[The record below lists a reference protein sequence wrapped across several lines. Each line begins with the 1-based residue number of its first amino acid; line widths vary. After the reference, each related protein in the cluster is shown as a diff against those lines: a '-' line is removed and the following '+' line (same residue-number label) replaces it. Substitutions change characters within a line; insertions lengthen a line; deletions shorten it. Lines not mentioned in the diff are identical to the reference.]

1 MGDIAAPLCAQG
13 HPHAVNFRTK
23 ALVLSYVSRFPKDS
37 LPLSVFP
44 DGRTGLP
51 SAPSASYRSAMPA
64 TPAWPPKS
72 APRLFVAGPLSEGT
86 AVAIDGQPAHY
97 LSRVMRVA
105 EGDAVILCDDTT
117 GEWAAR
123 VASAGKRDLVLMPET
138 LLREREQVPD
148 FTLCAAL
155 LKKPNFDLV
164 LEKATELG
172 VRRIQPLITR
182 RCVADALNAERA
194 RTIVTEA
201 AEQCA
206 RTALPELA
214 APVKLE
220 ALLRDWPADRTL
232 FFADETGGEP
242 AAAAFAAHRG
252 PAALV
257 VGPEGGFDDA
267 ERAAIR
273 ALPQARAI
281 TLGPRILRGE
291 TATIAATAL
300 WMGTVGD
307 WGSGSRK

>member
-1 MGDIAAPLCAQG
+1 
-13 HPHAVNFRTK
+13 
-23 ALVLSYVSRFPKDS
+23 
-37 LPLSVFP
+37 
-44 DGRTGLP
+44 
-51 SAPSASYRSAMPA
+51 MPA

-72 APRLFVAGPLSEGT
+72 APRLFVPGPLAAGE
-86 AVAIDGQPAHY
+86 AIALGGNQAHY

-105 EGDAVILCDDTT
+105 AGDAVVLCDDAT
-117 GEWAAR
+117 GEWTAR
-123 VASAGKRDLVLMPET
+123 VASVGKRDVLLTPEIRT
-138 LLREREQVPD
+138 RAREEVPD

-172 VRRIQPLITR
+172 VRRVQPVVTR
-182 RCVADALNAERA
+182 RCVADSLNAERA

-220 ALLRDWPADRTL
+220 ALLRDWPAGRLL
-232 FFADETGGEP
+232 FFADETGGQP
-242 AAAAFAAHRG
+242 AAAAFAEAG
-252 PAALV
+252 PAALL
-257 VGPEGGFDDA
+257 VGPEGGFDEA

-273 ALPQARAI
+273 SLDQARPI
-281 TLGPRILRGE
+281 SLGPRILRGE

-300 WMGTVGD
+300 WMGLAGD
-307 WGSGSRK
+307 WK